1 MRVQLEQV
9 GGNTCV
15 PLPPEAAEHPAFVA
29 GQQVEIHWDP
39 NRAQLVVR
47 AVANLPKPAAEVED
61 DFLQAAE
68 AFVQKYAQALQ
79 ELASL

>member
-9 GGNTCV
+9 GERTCV

-29 GQQVEIHWDP
+29 GQQVEIHWDAI
-39 NRAQLVVR
+39 RAQLVVR
-47 AVANLPKPAAEVED
+47 AIASRPEPTGEVED
-61 DFLQAAE
+61 DFQQAAE
-68 AFVQKYAQALQ
+68 GFIQRYAQALQ